1 MLPIPGEFTFPIL
14 WWVAVS
20 FISSWGM
27 VLMLMHVFCLSL
39 NALSSLPR
47 PLTCQVLLN
56 LFCSSGFV
64 FTEEFWHGLCFS
76 CPGAVCKCWRRGWKS
91 KGVCFV
97 MLAAAF
103 QGCLLR
109 GAGRVQLSS
118 ELSALLGVEITAWLS
133 ELPKVARFPKWL
145 FCLAEDLFQDLSSRG
160 LCNFV
165 NPKRVWYFK
174 ALSDWAQAEL
184 ERAHKCTP
192 S

>member
-91 KGVCFV
+91 EGVCFV

-103 QGCLLR
+103 QGCLLL
-109 GAGRVQLSS
+109 GAGRVQLSP
-118 ELSALLGVEITAWLS
+118 ELSAHYLVWKLQLGSLSCQKLPDFQNGFFVWL
-133 ELPKVARFPKWL
+133 KT
-145 FCLAEDLFQDLSSRG
+145 
-160 LCNFV
+160 
-165 NPKRVWYFK
+165 YFK
-174 ALSDWAQAEL
+174 TSLQEVCVTL
-184 ERAHKCTP
+184 
-192 S
+192 